1 MTARQVEVAFEPLTA
16 LAGGLLGG
24 VLVAIVAWRQLTRD
38 TTTHQGFG
46 ARRTTTG
53 A

>member
-1 MTARQVEVAFEPLTA
+1 MRAEVAFEPLTA

-24 VLVAIVAWRQLTRD
+24 VIVAALAWRQVARALRHGTDITNPR
-38 TTTHQGFG
+38 G
-46 ARRTTTG
+46 AR